1 MNKIKQDT
9 CHDNI
14 IWILTVEMFLLVRQS
29 DKSYDECTQFFSSP
43 AVKGSEAPKGRAIL
57 GTGHRYTVYTNRA
70 SKFYS
75 NLD

>member
-29 DKSYDECTQFFSSP
+29 GKSYDECTQFFSSP
-43 AVKGSEAPKGRAIL
+43 AVMGSRLLRDAQSWEPA
-57 GTGHRYTVYTNRA
+57 TDTQYTRTARPN
-70 SKFYS
+70 FTQT
-75 NLD
+75 